1 MGHAFGVISK
11 ILLQYPRLS
20 RYSPML
26 SSRCLIIF
34 FACKSM
40 MYFVSIFVKDVRF
53 SFSLHIDVQLFQHFL
68 LKKLFLLFSQ
78 RSVDYSYVG
87 LLLGSLFFS
96 SYIFFH
102 SLTNTTVSRLLLLL
116 LSHFSCVRL
125 CATP

>member
-96 SYIFFH
+96 SYIFFR